1 MSVSAKVTIA
11 VIDDDEIHSRALGR
25 LVRRAGFQI
34 AIFHSAEDF
43 LAAAGHASVGCLL
56 LDIHLGGMSGIA
68 LHRELLA
75 RGDRT
80 PVIYITAHED
90 EATRTEATRSGC
102 AGFFLKT
109 DSSSAILE
117 ALRHVTPLP

>member
-1 MSVSAKVTIA
+1 MSVPDTVLIA
-11 VIDDDEIHSRALGR
+11 VVDDDEIHCRALVR
-25 LVRRAGFQI
+25 LARHAGFD
-34 AIFHSAEDF
+34 AITFHSAEDY
-43 LAAAGHASVGCLL
+43 LAAPARASLRCLL

-68 LHRELLA
+68 LHQELLA

-90 EATRTEATRSGC
+90 EATRREAAKTGC

-109 DSSSAILE
+109 DASSAIIE
-117 ALRHVTPLP
+117 ALRRATSAR